1 MRAEPPDYFE
11 PETGAVLTH
20 LLIIRDVDRSR
31 EFYERVLGATVI
43 HEREPGI
50 LRFQNSYIVLNTEG
64 GPTDDKPG
72 VQAQAP
78 PNFNTLSSA
87 MNIRVNDVHVTY
99 EKWRSR
105 GGEFLTPPK
114 DHELEIRCLF
124 ARPRRLPHRGRPGHG
139 HPGGDGPERS
149 AIVLRSQNGRCGPV
163 AERPHHRGEQPKG
176 GTG

>member
-64 GPTDDKPG
+64 GPTDDKPD

-114 DHELEIRCLF
+114 DHELEIRCYL
-124 ARPRRLPHRGRPGHG
+124 RDP
-139 HPGGDGPERS
+139 DGYLIEVGQGTGILEEMGRS
-149 AIVLRSQNGRCGPV
+149 APQ
-163 AERPHHRGEQPKG
+163 
-176 GTG
+176 